1 VIKIPYIEGDYDRG
15 TYLPPA
21 IPRTPGE
28 LNFSITMLMNAYL
41 LEKGL
46 SYANIAET
54 LGAAHEA
61 EQEFRRRVLVPYEDK
76 KLLENGDVYYK
87 RLLS

>member
-1 VIKIPYIEGDYDRG
+1 MPYLEQKDRQPH
-15 TYLPPA
+15 LPTA
-21 IPRTPGE
+21 IPQTPGE
-28 LNFSITMLMNAYL
+28 LNFAITMLMNAYL
-41 LEKGL
+41 NEKGL

-61 EQEFRRRVLVPYEDK
+61 EQEFRRRILVPYEDQK
-76 KLLENGDVYYK
+76 KSENGDVYYE